1 MLVNNQDRN
10 INNAVYQYTTGS
22 TATATFT
29 YPSSV
34 KFPSGT
40 APAGPAIGETDVL
53 VFYTDDGG
61 TTYQGFRAGDAMA

>member
-1 MLVNNQDRN
+1 MYLLGTVNDT
-10 INNAVYQYTTGS
+10 VYQYSTQA

-29 YPSSV
+29 YPSYV

-40 APAGPAIGETDVL
+40 APAGPAIDETDVL

-61 TTYQGFRAGDAMA
+61 TTYQGFKAGDAMA

>member
-1 MLVNNQDRN
+1 MYVIDVVQD
-10 INNAVYQYTTGS
+10 AVYQYTTGS

-61 TTYQGFRAGDAMA
+61 TTYQGFKAGDAMA

>member
-1 MLVNNQDRN
+1 MYVIDVVQD
-10 INNAVYQYTTGS
+10 AVYQYSTGS
-22 TATATFT
+22 ISTATFT

-61 TTYQGFRAGDAMA
+61 TTYQGFKAGDAMA